1 MDPRVIKALACESRL
16 KILDFLN
23 WPELNFPDVPNARQ
37 TGLTNKLICGR
48 LGVTQE
54 SVSLHMRWLTET
66 KLVSATKVGTRV
78 FYKRNEA
85 GIDEAIIGLCELL
98 RYAHEVVTPPD
109 QHRASFAASDV
120 R

>member
-1 MDPRVIKALACESRL
+1 MDARVIKALACESRL

-23 WPELNFPDVPNARQ
+23 WPELYFADVPNARQ

-48 LGVTQE
+48 LGITQE

-66 KLVSATKVGTRV
+66 KLVSATKVGTSV

-85 GIDEAIIGLCELL
+85 GIDEAINSLCGLLQKE
-98 RYAHEVVTPPD
+98 R
-109 QHRASFAASDV
+109 
-120 R
+120 

>member
-1 MDPRVIKALACESRL
+1 MDARVIKALACESRL

-23 WPELNFPDVPNARQ
+23 WPELYFPDVPNARK

-54 SVSLHMRWLTET
+54 SVSLHMGWLTEA

-78 FYKRNEA
+78 FYTRNEP
-85 GIDEAIIGLCELL
+85 GIDEAVTSLCELL
-98 RYAHEVVTPPD
+98 QRGTDARPSIGV
-109 QHRASFAASDV
+109 
-120 R
+120 